1 MATSRSRK
9 PRRAGSYVRIS
20 EDPSGQE
27 KGVGRQKEDV
37 EELAQRLGWQVGK
50 VYEENDTSAYK
61 RKRIRLADGRSV
73 WRVERP
79 EFRQMLRDYEDGA
92 IDGIIVYDLDRLAR
106 QPRDLEDLI
115 DLVDHFKRPVA
126 GVTGS
131 LDLMTENGKAMA
143 RVLVAMANKSSADTA
158 RRVARAKVQSARE
171 GRALPTARAFGWQ
184 DDHVTLEPREAELLR
199 KAVADFTAGETW
211 TGITAA
217 IIDSGMPTVKGG
229 RWRLRSVKQ
238 MILSPRV
245 AGIMP
250 YRGKVSTM
258 AAPDEPD
265 VNGADGSGSDEENQT
280 RSSRDLALRDA
291 EGAYVRGPWEPIITV
306 QQWEDLITEYERRQ
320 EGAEFTSQGTRS
332 SYLLSG
338 LLRCA
343 RPCED
348 GTPCNGKMV
357 GVAEGSRSGRR
368 VGGRKNPRMFYR
380 CPGKVSGGC
389 GNSQRGMKSMDQLI
403 EDLLFLH
410 LEENRPAEDDPQPEA
425 EPEHPD
431 AVRLADVSKRLS
443 MMRNGMREGTVSPE
457 SFFAVVPGLEAQEK
471 KLIAGLGKARRAQ
484 ADRAARLRTPEE
496 VRADWEN
503 ATIPGRRELLG
514 QYLQAVIVHPAQAKG
529 RGVFDHTTI
538 EPVWKPLPQ

>member
-20 EDPSGQE
+20 EDPSGE
-27 KGVGRQKEDV
+27 ERGVGRQKEDV
-37 EELAQRLGWQVGK
+37 EELAQRLGWRVGK

-115 DLVDHFKRPVA
+115 DLVDHFKRPVS

-158 RRVARAKVQSARE
+158 RRVARAKVQGARE
-171 GRALPTARAFGWQ
+171 GTALPTTRAFGWQ
-184 DDHVTLEPREAELLR
+184 DDHVTLEPPEAELLR
-199 KAVADFTAGETW
+199 EVIADFTAGETW

-217 IIDSGMPTVKGG
+217 IIDSGIPTVKGG
-229 RWRLRSVKQ
+229 RWRLKSVKQ

-258 AAPDEPD
+258 AASDEPD
-265 VNGADGSGSDEENQT
+265 LNGAETAADDDQGDEEHRA
-280 RSSRDLALRDA
+280 RSPRDLALRDA
-291 EGAYVRGPWEPIITV
+291 EGAYVCGAWKPIITV

-320 EGAEFTSQGTRS
+320 DGAEFTSQGTR

-343 RPCED
+343 RPRED
-348 GTPCNGKMV
+348 GTPCNAKMV
-357 GVAEGSRSGRR
+357 GTAVGSRSGRL
-368 VGGRKNPRMFYR
+368 KTPKMIYR

-389 GNSQRGMKSMDQLI
+389 GNSTRSMTHMDQLI
-403 EDLLFLH
+403 ED
-410 LEENRPAEDDPQPEA
+410 PQPEA
-425 EPEHPD
+425 ELEHPD
-431 AVRLADVSKRLS
+431 AARLADVSKRLS
-443 MMRNGMREGTVSPE
+443 MMRTGMRKGTVSPE

-471 KLIAGLGKARRAQ
+471 KLIASLGKARRAQ
-484 ADRAARLRTPEE
+484 ADRAARSRTPEE